1 MDPAHQKSISPKTD
15 AKLMRYVYKRDQL
28 CLLCFFIT
36 NAMVP
41 SAASSA
47 RVSRAAGV
55 LSPVGGEREKRQ
67 PSGLLTKSK

>member
-15 AKLMRYVYKRDQL
+15 AKLMRYLYKRDQL

-47 RVSRAAGV
+47 
-55 LSPVGGEREKRQ
+55 
-67 PSGLLTKSK
+67 